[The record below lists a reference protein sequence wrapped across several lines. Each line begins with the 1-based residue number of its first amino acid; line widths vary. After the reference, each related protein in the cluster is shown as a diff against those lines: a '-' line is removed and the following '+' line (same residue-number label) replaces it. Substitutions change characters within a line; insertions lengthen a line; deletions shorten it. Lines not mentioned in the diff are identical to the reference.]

1 MKITKLKIDKHKHLE
16 NLEFD
21 FTYPVGHPKAGKPL
35 DKICFIGQ
43 SGTGK
48 TNLLELI
55 SANHSGINKIK
66 INENDFGFFD
76 TTMQFDVE
84 ISFITNKNLI
94 KLNKNELT
102 FNDRI
107 FNYSNSSFNISPLLN
122 SDEKDYVY
130 YFNSNL
136 ISNANLELLSKNPL
150 ELVEK
155 YPGYEDARFEYYAI
169 KEKPVNF
176 DENIGNGI
184 WLSIF
189 QEILDYRKKFSQK
202 MSDLIHKGLLAKT
215 NKLKTEFDKWQKDNP
230 NPLIFLA
237 EKLNPILDYI
247 NIEIDVVNT
256 EYLIPISNKKDEE
269 IIPIQD
275 TSTGTKG
282 LLLSFLPLLKL
293 KTSNSI
299 ILIDEPE
306 RSLYPDI
313 QMKLMDYYK
322 DFAPEAQFIVA
333 THSPFIAASFE
344 PEERF
349 ILYFDNEGKVAV
361 RRGTSP
367 IGDDPNDILTNDF
380 GIDYINSY
388 GQEKFQDYLELK
400 QKMLFE
406 ENEELK
412 KKYAQEVRELGD
424 KYNF

>member
-1 MKITKLKIDKHKHLE
+1 
-16 NLEFD
+16 
-21 FTYPVGHPKAGKPL
+21 
-35 DKICFIGQ
+35 
-43 SGTGK
+43 
-48 TNLLELI
+48 
-55 SANHSGINKIK
+55 
-66 INENDFGFFD
+66 
-76 TTMQFDVE
+76 
-84 ISFITNKNLI
+84 
-94 KLNKNELT
+94 
-102 FNDRI
+102 
-107 FNYSNSSFNISPLLN
+107 
-122 SDEKDYVY
+122 
-130 YFNSNL
+130 
-136 ISNANLELLSKNPL
+136 
-150 ELVEK
+150 
-155 YPGYEDARFEYYAI
+155 
-169 KEKPVNF
+169 
-176 DENIGNGI
+176 
-184 WLSIF
+184 
-189 QEILDYRKKFSQK
+189 YRKKFSQK